1 MAKTPP
7 QLSIKQLRQ
16 EVLQEVV
23 KCVSNCFEK
32 ANQRILEQQRQQ
44 QQAAQANKSQQP
56 KSIPSTEATP
66 TSQRVVDP
74 QLQALSVGDKL
85 DGANEPTMNGLS
97 TKEKQE
103 RKSKKN
109 DARDLFPAE
118 EKVHAEL
125 SSETVGIIEAC
136 SDSNRG

>member
-1 MAKTPP
+1 
-7 QLSIKQLRQ
+7 
-16 EVLQEVV
+16 
-23 KCVSNCFEK
+23 
-32 ANQRILEQQRQQ
+32 
-44 QQAAQANKSQQP
+44 
-56 KSIPSTEATP
+56 
-66 TSQRVVDP
+66 
-74 QLQALSVGDKL
+74 
-85 DGANEPTMNGLS
+85 MNGLS